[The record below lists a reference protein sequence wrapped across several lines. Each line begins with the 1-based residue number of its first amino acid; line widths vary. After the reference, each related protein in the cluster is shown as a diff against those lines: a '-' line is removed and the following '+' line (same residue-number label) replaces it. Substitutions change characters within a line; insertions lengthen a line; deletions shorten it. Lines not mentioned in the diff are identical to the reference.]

1 MNYNYNYDFHN
12 TIVMEFE
19 KLDKD
24 FFIDIVKSV
33 YKAAHEG
40 LCYNEQK
47 DQNIVLVNLSSPDV
61 MIYAPVVLPS
71 EYKHLTFEIG
81 EDKELLVIVGND

>member
-1 MNYNYNYDFHN
+1 MN
-12 TIVMEFE
+12 FE
-19 KLDKD
+19 TLDEK
-24 FFIDIVKSV
+24 FFMNIANSV

-47 DQNIVLVNLSSPDV
+47 GQNIVLVNLSSPDI